1 MSGCQVRLGKD
12 GNAENKPVQQL
23 GSSRQ
28 PLGLAQRAAPILS
41 PTSRMAALLDVTER
55 RILVASEAQHG
66 MTRAVNDAAHG
77 QTRAFVADQHL
88 ATRDVSIR
96 GTAAIMDESIQGTNA
111 IMVQNKNAFLAFAA
125 ELQAQRGG
133 LSTNP
138 SAPASEAASGTS
150 CAGDDVADA
159 DAGAAANSPPNS
171 DASCAAADG
180 TASVVDDRALPATEE
195 AGREATESAAAAPK
209 AAAPKAAAPKAARK
223 PKLTQEQA
231 YWKGTAYAFFGA
243 TPAVEAARV
252 LRQRRMARRK
262 DPAYESKMRRPAEL
276 TSHA

>member
-1 MSGCQVRLGKD
+1 MENIGKVNG
-12 GNAENKPVQQL
+12 GNASTVSIEGKLMHAKVMQAMASVRRDHMHMYMYSEDAT
-23 GSSRQ
+23 GHERER
-28 PLGLAQRAAPILS
+28 ADMAAAAPEAEEHV
-41 PTSRMAALLDVTER
+41 RAEMAAAAPETEER
-55 RILVASEAQHG
+55 V
-66 MTRAVNDAAHG
+66 RAEMAA
-77 QTRAFVADQHL
+77 
-88 ATRDVSIR
+88 
-96 GTAAIMDESIQGTNA
+96 AA
-111 IMVQNKNAFLAFAA
+111 
-125 ELQAQRGG
+125 
-133 LSTNP
+133 
-138 SAPASEAASGTS
+138 

-195 AGREATESAAAAPK
+195 AGHEATESAAAAPK

-223 PKLTQEQA
+223 PKLTREQA

-262 DPAYESKMRRPAEL
+262 DPAYESKMRRPAES